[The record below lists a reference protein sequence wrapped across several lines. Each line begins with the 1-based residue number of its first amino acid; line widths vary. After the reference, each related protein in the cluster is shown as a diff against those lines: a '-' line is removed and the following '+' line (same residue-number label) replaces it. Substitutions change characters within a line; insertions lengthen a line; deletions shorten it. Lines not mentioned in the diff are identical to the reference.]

1 MKKFSL
7 SKNERVKLKRDFQK
21 IYTKGKILYSSQ
33 NRLKVNYYLESSVNE
48 SGIKAAFV
56 VSKKAGNAVWRNR
69 VKRLFREAYRNN
81 KLSLNELCSS
91 KNLLLLMSFSPIK
104 LNQKQNKKI
113 KLDFILNDFVGLLGK
128 VKNKVQD
135 A

>member
-1 MKKFSL
+1 MNFSL
-7 SKNERVKLKRDFQK
+7 SKNERVKLKKDFQK
-21 IYTKGKILYSSQ
+21 VYTKGRILHSSQ
-33 NRLKVNYYLESSVNE
+33 KKLKVNYYLESSVNE
-48 SGIKAAFV
+48 VRVKAAFA

-81 KLSLNELCSS
+81 KLLLYELCTD
-91 KNLLLLMSFSPIK
+91 KNLSLLMIFSPSY

-113 KLDFILNDFVGLLGK
+113 KLDFILHDFIELLEK
-128 VKNKVQD
+128 VKSKVQD

>member
-7 SKNERVKLKRDFQK
+7 SKNERIKLKRDFQK
-21 IYTKGKILYSSQ
+21 VYTQGNILYSSQ
-33 NRLKVNYYLESSVNE
+33 SRVKVNYYLESSVNE

-56 VSKKAGNAVWRNR
+56 VSKRAGNAVWRNR

-81 KLSLNELCSS
+81 KLPLNELCYS
-91 KNLLLLMSFSPIK
+91 KNLQLLMSFSPIK

-113 KLDFILNDFVGLLGK
+113 KLDFILNDFIGLLDK